1 MMVSR
6 QETQRAL
13 LTPGEIMQLPATDEI
28 VMVSGAPP
36 VRARKLRYFEDGN
49 FTARVLPAASI
60 VRPFVAGSHDW
71 LGRVLCPP
79 LATFRTRNEDP
90 EGDGGLG
97 LKPELGELPV
107 RLPDDLAA
115 EIAPDEEEDIAPEQE
130 GQLRNVRRAV
140 AMDQGN
146 KDFLPDF

>member
-1 MMVSR
+1 MGQFSV
-6 QETQRAL
+6 EICAL
-13 LTPGEIMQLPATDEI
+13 PGSILN
-28 VMVSGAPP
+28 
-36 VRARKLRYFEDGN
+36 GN
-49 FTARVLPAASI
+49 QH
-60 VRPFVAGSHDW
+60 HDW

-79 LATFRTRNEDP
+79 LPTFRTRNEDP

-97 LKPELGELPV
+97 LKPELGEPPV

-115 EIAPDEEEDIAPEQE
+115 EIAPDEEEDIAPEQD
-130 GQLRNVRRAV
+130 GHLRTVRRAV

>member
-1 MMVSR
+1 MVSR

-28 VMVSGAPP
+28 VMVAGAPP

-49 FTARVLPAASI
+49 FMARVLPAASI
-60 VRPFVAGSHDW
+60 VRPSVAGSHDW

-79 LATFRTRNEDP
+79 LPTFRTRNEDP

-97 LKPELGELPV
+97 LKPELGEPPV
-107 RLPDDLAA
+107 RLPDDQAA
-115 EIAPDEEEDIAPEQE
+115 EIAPDEEEDIAPEQD
-130 GQLRNVRRAV
+130 GHLRNVRRAV
-140 AMDQGN
+140 AMDQCN